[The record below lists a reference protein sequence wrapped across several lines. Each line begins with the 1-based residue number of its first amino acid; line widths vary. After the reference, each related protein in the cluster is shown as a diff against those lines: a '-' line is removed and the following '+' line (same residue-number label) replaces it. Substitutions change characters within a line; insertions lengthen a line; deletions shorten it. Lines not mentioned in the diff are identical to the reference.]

1 VGESDPA
8 RTVAPGRG
16 LASIGWNGRHA
27 SGMLRG
33 SPLVRLSSG
42 TFQRFLA
49 LTRPHRLRIGLGVAL
64 ILAASLLTLP
74 APWVFKLIIDDA
86 LPRHDLRLLGWL
98 LLIFTALFLLRG
110 WLTLVR
116 NRVLQFTA
124 MRIVCDLRI
133 ALFAHLQRLSLRYFD
148 ANQTGKIASRI
159 TQDTNEV
166 YQLTNGFLINLIA
179 DSVTVVGVLGFLFW
193 VEWRLALAVTLVL
206 PLFALNYLYNRR
218 KMREESRVHRD
229 NWDKV
234 VGFLQERVAAARV
247 VKSFT
252 REAAE
257 TNEFASGINADYFN
271 YSNIVMRNTRLS
283 VVADLLGSF
292 GALIV
297 LGYGGLLVVQGAM
310 QVGTLVAFNAYI
322 VFVFPPIVRFVDL
335 AAVFQ
340 RANTSLEN
348 MWALLDTQPE
358 IADRTGAV
366 VLPPIRGEVEFRNV
380 NFDYELEPPGA
391 GRPRTL
397 TDVSF
402 RVPPGKVVAIVGP
415 SGSGKSTIV
424 NLVARFYD
432 AATGTVLIDGRDV
445 QEVTVESLRR
455 QIGIV
460 LQENVLFSGTLEDN
474 IRYGRAEATREEVQ
488 AAALAANAHEFIEKL
503 PDGYATVIGER
514 GAKLSGGQRQRIAI
528 ARAILRDPRILIF
541 DEATSALD
549 TQSERLIQQAM
560 ERLMKGRT
568 AFVIAHRLS
577 TIQKADMI
585 LVMEQGRLAETGTH
599 AELLARGGL
608 YARLHALQFQETA

>member
-1 VGESDPA
+1 M
-8 RTVAPGRG
+8 
-16 LASIGWNGRHA
+16 HA
-27 SGMLRG
+27 
-33 SPLVRLSSG
+33 G

-49 LTRPHRLRIGLGVAL
+49 LTRPQRWRIALGVAL

-74 APWVFKLIIDDA
+74 APWIFKLIIDDA
-86 LPRHDLRLLGWL
+86 LPHRDLRLLGEL
-98 LLIFTALFLLRG
+98 LLAFTGLFVVRG
-110 WLTLVR
+110 WLTLLR
-116 NRVLQFTA
+116 NRVLQFSA

-133 ALFAHLQRLSLRYFD
+133 ALFAHLQTLSLRYFD

-159 TQDTNEV
+159 TQDSGEV

-179 DSVTVVGVLGFLFW
+179 DSVTIVGVLGFLFW
-193 VEWRLALAVTLVL
+193 VNWRLALAVTLVL
-206 PLFALNYLYNRR
+206 PLFVLNYLYNRR

-229 NWDKV
+229 NWDQV

-257 TNEFASGINADYFN
+257 TSVFASGINADYFN
-271 YSNIVMRNTRLS
+271 YSTIVLRNTRLS
-283 VVADLLGSF
+283 VVADLLGSL

-340 RANTSLEN
+340 RANTALEN
-348 MWALLDTQPE
+348 MWALLDTKPDV
-358 IADRTGAV
+358 ADRPGAAA
-366 VLPPIRGEVEFRNV
+366 LPPLRGDMEFCGV
-380 NFDYELEPPGA
+380 SFDYELEPPGQ

-402 RVPPGKVVAIVGP
+402 RVEAGKVVAIVGP

-432 AATGTVLIDGRDV
+432 VASGAVLVDGRDV
-445 QEVTVESLRR
+445 REVTVESLRK

-474 IRYGRAEATREEVQ
+474 LRYGRAEATREEVRT
-488 AAALAANAHEFIEKL
+488 AAVAANAHEFIEKL
-503 PDGYATVIGER
+503 PDGYATVVGER

-577 TIQKADMI
+577 TIQSADVI
-585 LVMEQGRLAETGTH
+585 LVMEQGRLAEQGTH

-608 YARLHALQFQETA
+608 YAKLHALQFQEAG